1 MKNSIFTILTISLI
15 GLLVFF
21 YQQNLKKSWELADI
35 VTTTTKVVDEQ
46 LTVIQESVKQIN
58 NAWDELQST
67 SQMSNLIKNSKE
79 EMTLAKDGDF
89 YVYEN
94 KKIGFLVKL
103 PNNIFSN
110 NPADNLTFGDDQTV
124 ILLFNGKYKNYPLHV
139 AMLIDN
145 DSQDCWT
152 NESSELK
159 INDIIFRCDKP
170 SFDDQSAEYHI
181 GCYTI
186 KDNWCFKIEYIVGDI
201 KSISLPVE
209 IAVENLLL
217 KNINFVSSN

>member
-1 MKNSIFTILTISLI
+1 M
-15 GLLVFF
+15 
-21 YQQNLKKSWELADI
+21 ADI

-145 DSQDCWT
+145 DSQDC
-152 NESSELK
+152 
-159 INDIIFRCDKP
+159 
-170 SFDDQSAEYHI
+170 
-181 GCYTI
+181 
-186 KDNWCFKIEYIVGDI
+186 
-201 KSISLPVE
+201 
-209 IAVENLLL
+209 
-217 KNINFVSSN
+217 